1 MESAREFCKENSA
14 DLAVVNSNSERRFL
28 KRALKENV
36 RIITIRQPKAETL
49 LTICL

>member
-1 MESAREFCKENSA
+1 MEKAQEICRKNSA
-14 DLAVVNSNSERRFL
+14 DLAVVSSNSERRFL

-36 RIITIRQPKAETL
+36 RIIINRQPKVKMI